1 MAKKRGLVAT
11 HLDRL
16 IARQLGLPRETCSY
30 TTTPT
35 RIPISTSTETFE
47 LAADIYQPLLA
58 QDQKAAGTILIRCPY
73 GRSLLFA
80 LLGARPYAARGYNCL
95 FVSCRGTF
103 GSGGKFAPWQNEE
116 EDGKAVIE
124 WMRQQSWYT
133 GSFATLG
140 GSYLGYVQWA
150 LLKDPP
156 SDMVAAVIQCA
167 PHNFGQQLWG
177 TGSLSLEWVAWAD
190 NVLHQEETGI
200 GNMRRRW
207 STMKRMQPMMRGP
220 DLAKSIKHHFDGQAP
235 WMEYVVDHLDID
247 TREPFYEKMNFE
259 QALERA
265 SVPIL
270 LVGGWYDVFA
280 PQTTQQYT
288 RLSEHNTNVSL
299 MMGPWNHT
307 QVGMQAEVYKQS
319 YNWIEQ
325 HLAKRSVQ
333 AQKSPI
339 QYFVTGAKEWRHEAT
354 WPPPT
359 VVLQWY
365 LGSDQR
371 LTTEKATQEGSS
383 AFFFDPKD
391 PTPIVGGNLLLLG
404 GGSTDDTALAARS
417 DVLTFTTEPLE
428 NDVEV
433 AGEIIVQLN
442 HASDNLDV
450 DLLVRV
456 SEVDAKGRSHNIT
469 ETYRRLS
476 ATSKAQTLVL
486 HLNDCAHR
494 FKKGFRI
501 RLLIAGASFPQ
512 HAVNDGRGVGDSSVQ
527 WKNVIH
533 TVRYGGESA
542 SKILLLVA
550 A

>member
-1 MAKKRGLVAT
+1 
-11 HLDRL
+11 
-16 IARQLGLPRETCSY
+16 
-30 TTTPT
+30 
-35 RIPISTSTETFE
+35 
-47 LAADIYQPLLA
+47 
-58 QDQKAAGTILIRCPY
+58 
-73 GRSLLFA
+73 
-80 LLGARPYAARGYNCL
+80 
-95 FVSCRGTF
+95 
-103 GSGGKFAPWQNEE
+103 
-116 EDGKAVIE
+116 
-124 WMRQQSWYT
+124 
-133 GSFATLG
+133 
-140 GSYLGYVQWA
+140 
-150 LLKDPP
+150 
-156 SDMVAAVIQCA
+156 
-167 PHNFGQQLWG
+167 
-177 TGSLSLEWVAWAD
+177 
-190 NVLHQEETGI
+190 
-200 GNMRRRW
+200 
-207 STMKRMQPMMRGP
+207 MRGP

-383 AFFFDPKD
+383 AFFFDPK
-391 PTPIVGGNLLLLG
+391 
-404 GGSTDDTALAARS
+404 RS
-417 DVLTFTTEPLE
+417 YAD
-428 NDVEV
+428 
-433 AGEIIVQLN
+433 
-442 HASDNLDV
+442 
-450 DLLVRV
+450 
-456 SEVDAKGRSHNIT
+456 
-469 ETYRRLS
+469 RR
-476 ATSKAQTLVL
+476 
-486 HLNDCAHR
+486 R
-494 FKKGFRI
+494 
-501 RLLIAGASFPQ
+501 
-512 HAVNDGRGVGDSSVQ
+512 
-527 WKNVIH
+527 
-533 TVRYGGESA
+533 
-542 SKILLLVA
+542 
-550 A
+550 

>member
-1 MAKKRGLVAT
+1 
-11 HLDRL
+11 
-16 IARQLGLPRETCSY
+16 
-30 TTTPT
+30 
-35 RIPISTSTETFE
+35 
-47 LAADIYQPLLA
+47 
-58 QDQKAAGTILIRCPY
+58 
-73 GRSLLFA
+73 
-80 LLGARPYAARGYNCL
+80 
-95 FVSCRGTF
+95 
-103 GSGGKFAPWQNEE
+103 
-116 EDGKAVIE
+116 
-124 WMRQQSWYT
+124 
-133 GSFATLG
+133 
-140 GSYLGYVQWA
+140 
-150 LLKDPP
+150 
-156 SDMVAAVIQCA
+156 
-167 PHNFGQQLWG
+167 
-177 TGSLSLEWVAWAD
+177 
-190 NVLHQEETGI
+190 
-200 GNMRRRW
+200 
-207 STMKRMQPMMRGP
+207 MKRMQPMMRGP

-476 ATSKAQTLVL
+476 ATSKVQTLVL